1 MTPCQVTPETS
12 CRPEPCFWSRFD
24 TAQAFADFS
33 DPFRPPCSQRDYAE
47 QHGIPRSTLGYWL
60 REEFPD
66 HLDKD
71 FVAFFRSPPGQAFLR
86 RLLLS
91 VLLVFHHRNPCGL
104 HAVSQF
110 LELVDLHHFVG
121 SSYGALYDL
130 DQHLQDDLIRFG
142 QEERQRLTP
151 GMTAKDIVLCGDEH
165 FHSACVCLI
174 AMEPVSNFILV
185 EGYYARRDSQTWG
198 MAINTGIDGLPVTVV
213 VFTTDQASGLI
224 RCAEKEL
231 KALYQPDLFHL
242 QFNLGKPVL
251 LPLAR
256 PVHQA
261 EKELQKAQQET
272 QRLDQ
277 THQQNPME
285 VSVAELLEAVQ
296 EEGRAKQQLEQTQ
309 QKLDRAVAEIRAVGE
324 VYHPFDRETGQPV
337 TVEQMQTR
345 LSEPLQRLQQ
355 VVEEAGLGELRS
367 SGGAEIVRVG
377 GGVGWLPRLVSHD
390 GAEPRGGTRSERRRP
405 AVVRGMPDGQLLLG
419 GGQPARERPRR
430 EDAAGGIGQTAK
442 GTSLGA
448 RSALAALSEAEKERV
463 QQTAQQCVHLFCRSS
478 SCVEGRNGRLSLFHH
493 GQTRLSEK
501 RLRTLT
507 VVHNYVVRRPDGTTA
522 AERFFGQKQRDAFDW
537 LLQRMPELPRPAAKR
552 PKQASKAGLV
562 AA

>member
-1 MTPCQVTPETS
+1 MTPSQATPQTTG
-12 CRPEPCFWSRFD
+12 RPEPCFWSRFD

-121 SSYGALYDL
+121 ASYGALYDL

-285 VSVAELLEAVQ
+285 VSVAEMLEAVQ

-355 VVEEAGLGELRS
+355 VVEEAGLGERAHQAVQKSCAWVVVL
-367 SGGAEIVRVG
+367 VG
-377 GGVGWLPRLVSHD
+377 CLAWFRTM
-390 GAEPRGGTRSERRRP
+390 AQTRGEEL
-405 AVVRGMPDGQLLLG
+405 D
-419 GGQPARERPRR
+419 
-430 EDAAGGIGQTAK
+430 
-442 GTSLGA
+442 
-448 RSALAALSEAEKERV
+448 LSEEGQRLFEECLMASYYWEAASQREKDPDER
-463 QQTAQQCVHLFCRSS
+463 
-478 SCVEGRNGRLSLFHH
+478 
-493 GQTRLSEK
+493 TRLAELAK
-501 RLRTLT
+501 RLR
-507 VVHNYVVRRPDGTTA
+507 
-522 AERFFGQKQRDAFDW
+522 E
-537 LLQRMPELPRPAAKR
+537 
-552 PKQASKAGLV
+552 QAWVQGGRWQP
-562 AA
+562 

>member
-121 SSYGALYDL
+121 ASYGALYDL

-242 QFNLGKPVL
+242 QFNRASRCCCRWPV
-251 LPLAR
+251 PSTR
-256 PVHQA
+256 
-261 EKELQKAQQET
+261 QKK
-272 QRLDQ
+272 
-277 THQQNPME
+277 
-285 VSVAELLEAVQ
+285 S
-296 EEGRAKQQLEQTQ
+296 
-309 QKLDRAVAEIRAVGE
+309 
-324 VYHPFDRETGQPV
+324 
-337 TVEQMQTR
+337 
-345 LSEPLQRLQQ
+345 
-355 VVEEAGLGELRS
+355 
-367 SGGAEIVRVG
+367 
-377 GGVGWLPRLVSHD
+377 
-390 GAEPRGGTRSERRRP
+390 
-405 AVVRGMPDGQLLLG
+405 
-419 GGQPARERPRR
+419 
-430 EDAAGGIGQTAK
+430 
-442 GTSLGA
+442 
-448 RSALAALSEAEKERV
+448 
-463 QQTAQQCVHLFCRSS
+463 
-478 SCVEGRNGRLSLFHH
+478 
-493 GQTRLSEK
+493 
-501 RLRTLT
+501 
-507 VVHNYVVRRPDGTTA
+507 
-522 AERFFGQKQRDAFDW
+522 
-537 LLQRMPELPRPAAKR
+537 
-552 PKQASKAGLV
+552 
-562 AA
+562 